1 MIRNKMNKK
10 NLVFIAALCIGLSA
24 CSKGNGDTYQ
34 AKPIFVNSCIEQE
47 RSARPMEQASAYCN
61 CVADAVFSNSDIS
74 GETKN
79 LMPTLSD
86 KESKLYRQSDIALV
100 RGALMSCYTSNFYKK
115 K

>member
-1 MIRNKMNKK
+1 MNKK
-10 NLVFIAALCIGLSA
+10 NLVFIAVLCIDLSA
-24 CSKGNGDTYQ
+24 CTGENRDTYQ
-34 AKPIFVNSCIEQE
+34 VKPVFVNSCINQE
-47 RSARPMEQASAYCN
+47 SSTRPAEQANSYCN

-74 GETKN
+74 DETKK

-86 KESKLYRQSDIALV
+86 KESQLYRQNDVALV